1 MNHHLRIVVLMLGIV
16 CGSAQKNIDWKTGM
30 SADDQKAT
38 VETNTNVVFKWSGMK
53 HDVYLFVDKTTYDA
67 CDFAKATKLADEATS
82 GAYSYAA
89 ETAGTFYF
97 GCKVPGHC
105 EGNQK
110 LTLTVTGM
118 FCVWANY
125 FWRAAVI

>member
-1 MNHHLRIVVLMLGIV
+1 MNYHLRIVLLMLGIV
-16 CGSAQKNIDWKTGM
+16 CGFAQTIIDWKVSM
-30 SADDQKAT
+30 SAENQKAT
-38 VETNTNVVFKWSGMK
+38 VETNTNVVFKWSGMT
-53 HDVYLFVDKTTYDA
+53 HDVYQFADKTTYDA

-97 GCKVPGHC
+97 GCKVTGHC
-105 EGNQK
+105 SAAGQK

-118 FCVWANY
+118 FCVWAN
-125 FWRAAVI
+125 

>member
-1 MNHHLRIVVLMLGIV
+1 MNYHLRIVLLMLGIV
-16 CGSAQKNIDWKTGM
+16 CGFAETTIDWKTGM
-30 SADDQKAT
+30 SGDDQKAT
-38 VETNTNVVFKWSGMK
+38 VAANTDVVFKWSGLK
-53 HDVYLFVDKTTYDA
+53 HDVYQFADKTTYDA

-97 GCKVPGHC
+97 GCKVTAYSCFVG
-105 EGNQK
+105 QK

-118 FCVWANY
+118 FCVWAN
-125 FWRAAVI
+125 